1 MELAGDEPG
10 MSWQL
15 DDFDETP
22 LLEGSRDDEPCLD
35 EASPEV
41 VVDLVAVPVA
51 LVDHRL
57 AVGLQGPRSR
67 AELDRL
73 RAEPHRAAEVLD
85 LLLLRQQVD
94 HRIRS
99 LRIHLGRVRSFE
111 PDDMAGGLP
120 DGDVHAEA
128 DAEGWDAALAGDPA
142 GEGLSLPAP
151 RAANPPDE
159 PARSLP

>member
-94 HRIRS
+94 HRLRR
-99 LRIHLGRVRSFE
+99 LRIHLSRVRAFE
-111 PDDMAGGLP
+111 AEHVPRVLGDD
-120 DGDVHAEA
+120 DVHAEA
-128 DAEGWDAALAGDPA
+128 EPEIRDAALTRDVARENLPFPA
-142 GEGLSLPAP
+142 
-151 RAANPPDE
+151 
-159 PARSLP
+159 ARPEA